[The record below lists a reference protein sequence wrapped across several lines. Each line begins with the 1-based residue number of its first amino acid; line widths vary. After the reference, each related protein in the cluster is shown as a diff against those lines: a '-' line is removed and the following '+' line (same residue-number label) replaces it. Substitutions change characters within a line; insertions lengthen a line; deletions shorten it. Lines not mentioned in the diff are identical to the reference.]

1 MIKAEDQSG
10 SEPKS
15 SHLSDGRMESESK
28 CRSGKPD
35 VSDAQRDSSD
45 FSGFVCPFKS
55 VGSLCV
61 SPRDQRDPTRSNG
74 SQREPTRSSQSQA
87 RSIRTVSASDSI
99 RCRLLDLQSS
109 ISRANVSLARLSLPS
124 LGAWRDRKQVARLHL
139 APRLRLFAL
148 ASMASIVLSALP
160 LPSVVR
166 SVVCSTQSH
175 KREPSEFTSEY

>member
-1 MIKAEDQSG
+1 MMGEWKAKANAEVGSPTSRMPSG
-10 SEPKS
+10 ILPTSLASCVHS
-15 SHLSDGRMESESK
+15 SLLA
-28 CRSGKPD
+28 P
-35 VSDAQRDSSD
+35 
-45 FSGFVCPFKS
+45 FVCLRETKEI
-55 VGSLCV
+55 
-61 SPRDQRDPTRSNG
+61 QRDPTGANG
-74 SQREPTRSSQSQA
+74 SQWEPTRSSQSQA

-148 ASMASIVLSALP
+148 ASMASNVLSALP

-175 KREPSEFTSEY
+175 KREPSKFTSEY